1 LNIVPAQVLFKSLF
15 EQLPRPEDHV
25 GDRAAKDALFD
36 ALASV
41 AKALGNGH
49 RAELIDVL
57 AQGERSVEDLA
68 AEIGQSVANT
78 SHHLRF
84 LARAGILTTR
94 RDGTRVFYRLAS
106 DRVADLWSAMR
117 DVAAEHVADLDQ
129 LARAY
134 LGAPDGVEEIGRD
147 ELAARLRAG
156 DVIVLDV
163 RPRAEYEAG
172 HIRGARSVPITELRR
187 HLRALPP
194 DADIVAYCRG
204 PYCVFANEAV
214 EQLRK
219 RGYRA
224 RRLQDG
230 YPEWRRHGLP
240 VAAGR

>member
-1 LNIVPAQVLFKSLF
+1 MA
-15 EQLPRPEDHV
+15 
-25 GDRAAKDALFD
+25 DRAAKDALFD

-49 RAELIDVL
+49 RAEIIDVL

-78 SHHLRF
+78 SHHLRS
-84 LARAGILTTR
+84 LARSGLLTTR

-106 DRVADLWSAMR
+106 DRVADLWAAMR
-117 DVAAEHVADLDQ
+117 DVAGAHVADLDH

-134 LGAPDGVEEIGRD
+134 LGALDGVEEISRA
-147 ELAARLRAG
+147 ELARRLRAG

-163 RPRAEYEAG
+163 RPVAEYESG
-172 HIRGARSVPITELRR
+172 HVRGARSFPLTELRR
-187 HLRALPP
+187 HLRDLPR
-194 DADIVAYCRG
+194 DVDIVAYCRG
-204 PYCVFANEAV
+204 PYCVFANDAV
-214 EQLRK
+214 RQLRK

-224 RRLQDG
+224 QRLEDG

-240 VAAGR
+240 VAVGR